1 MPEEAIGEEA
11 WPRRLRCPG
20 DDGQVAPRGDERRD
34 SRAAR
39 APGRAALDPGLGGV
53 ACRGARTES
62 GAHAAAGAGTGG
74 SEGVPRTP
82 ARTLI
87 LALLG
92 SLLGALALTPLAH
105 AHGDPTTE
113 YLKVR
118 QFFIPS
124 DVKAPA
130 AKKQRLAAV
139 VAGANR
145 AGFKIRVGLVAS
157 SYDLGAVPQLYG
169 KPRAYVRF
177 VSEELANETGYHGRV
192 LVVMPDGFGFAWWK
206 HPNVR
211 EDALLAKIPIERGG
225 VGMVDAATRGVQRL
239 AADAGVEFTPAPQV
253 TRTAQRNE
261 RDRISVIVAAVTA
274 LAFVG
279 LAREALR
286 RRRRRQSA

>member
-1 MPEEAIGEEA
+1 
-11 WPRRLRCPG
+11 
-20 DDGQVAPRGDERRD
+20 V
-34 SRAAR
+34 
-39 APGRAALDPGLGGV
+39 
-53 ACRGARTES
+53 
-62 GAHAAAGAGTGG
+62 
-74 SEGVPRTP
+74 
-82 ARTLI
+82 
-87 LALLG
+87 
-92 SLLGALALTPLAH
+92 GALALAPLAH

-118 QFFIPS
+118 QFFVPS
-124 DVKAPA
+124 DVTAPA

-177 VSEELANETGYHGRV
+177 VSEELSNEAGYHGRV

-211 EDALLAKIPIERGG
+211 EYAVLDKIPIRHGG

-261 RDRISVIVAAVTA
+261 RDRISVIVAAVAA